1 MSLLHLLV
9 LSHVLDPTVTIP
21 EVLAMLRC
29 TSEDDQRAAD
39 KDAGPGSGDEPEV
52 AELRPFEVPADYWV

>member
-29 TSEDDQRAAD
+29 TNEVDQASAD
-39 KDAGPGSGDEPEV
+39 QDAGLRFGDEREV
-52 AELRPFEVPADYWV
+52 DTLRPFAVPADYWV